1 MPSQRAFHFPFGF
14 AHRSPARTG
23 MPHIRLDD
31 KQIELSVGEL
41 RIGTDERSDV
51 RIEGTGE
58 QGKCAIITVD
68 SRGAA
73 TVRRGMTSTT
83 VLVNGVALGA
93 EPAPL
98 LHGDRIEVAGRQLR
112 FSDDHKAGS
121 TVLMPALGSSGA
133 PAAAP
138 VRGRAGVSGGRLVSL
153 VDGRE
158 YSVPA
163 SGLRI
168 GRDAAADVV
177 VPGNDVSRHHAELS
191 VASSGYVL
199 RDLSANGVFVNGARA
214 GDAHPLRRGDVIR
227 IGTEEFRFYAEPAVP
242 LPVEAE
248 GSELSAAMAKE
259 AAPPPPL
266 ATLEVVNEGVP
277 KGKRYDVRRP
287 LAHVGRGAH
296 NDIVVSDESV
306 SDSHATLQRR
316 ANGWYVVDMNSTNGT
331 YVGGR
336 RISGETSVPSMA
348 SVRFGG
354 VKAIFRAGP
363 DAAGADGG
371 TRVVVGARPSEQ
383 QRAPAARPIVAMRQ
397 SEASESTRTKRGVPA
412 LVWIAAAAVI
422 GATVLIVLQDR

>member
-1 MPSQRAFHFPFGF
+1 
-14 AHRSPARTG
+14 

-31 KQIELSVGEL
+31 KEIELTVGEL
-41 RIGTDERSDV
+41 RIGTDESSDV

-58 QGKCAIITVD
+58 HGKFAIITVD

-73 TVRRGMTSTT
+73 IVRRAATGMT
-83 VLVNGVALGA
+83 VLLNGVALGA

-112 FSDDHKAGS
+112 FSDDRKAGS
-121 TVLMPALGSSGA
+121 TVLMPALGSSAA
-133 PAAAP
+133 PAAAA

-168 GRDAAADVV
+168 GRDAGADVV
-177 VPGNDVSRHHAELS
+177 VPGNDVSRHHAEVS
-191 VASSGYVL
+191 VGPSGYVL

-227 IGTEEFRFYAEPAVP
+227 IGTEEFRFYSESASP
-242 LPVEAE
+242 LVVEGEVTAR
-248 GSELSAAMAKE
+248 SAE
-259 AAPPPPL
+259 AAKVHAPPRPL
-266 ATLEVVNEGVP
+266 ATLEVVNEGAP
-277 KGKRYDVRRP
+277 KGTRYDVRRP
-287 LAHVGRGAH
+287 LAHIGRGTH

-306 SDSHATLQRR
+306 SDSHAKLQRR
-316 ANGWYVVDMNSTNGT
+316 ENGWYVVDMNSTNGT

-336 RISGETSVPSMA
+336 RISGETAVPSTA

-371 TRVVVGARPSEQ
+371 TRVIVGARPSDQ
-383 QRAPAARPIVAMRQ
+383 QRAPSARPIVAMRR
-397 SEASESTRTKRGVPA
+397 AKAGDSTRTKRGIPA
-412 LVWIAAAAVI
+412 LVWVAAAAVI